1 MGEFRIQND
10 QTLSICSIML
20 HKQLATFIAEIFAG
34 LPIGAAFCAVVLALV
49 FAFVPALKPS
59 SRDEKPSAWQR
70 VEHRSEER
78 IAVRLGRNE
87 TFQGLLNRFGLRP
100 GSAQE
105 LSQKIYS
112 SVNLRRMP
120 RDQAINLVV
129 DRQDRNIRVV
139 EFVMQEHLVRAS
151 VGLAGWSVERQELAH
166 VEGSDIVRVRI
177 TDSFARSAAR
187 AGVSVAQLAELQR
200 VFSAEM
206 DLLSELAAGDEVSLV
221 VPQKQYLNGHV
232 ASAAMAAVRVVRGG
246 RFFDAFAFNGS
257 DGVLQYYDAD
267 GHRLPRPFLAA
278 PLKFERISSTF
289 DLARADPATGALRP
303 HEAIDYQAAHGT
315 PVVAI
320 GSGTVEFAGSR
331 PGNGLM
337 VELKHAGGY
346 TSSYSHLSRIAEG
359 VEEGRRIKVG
369 EAIGAVGQ
377 TGYATGPHL
386 HFEFAL
392 DGEKLDYLSVKIP
405 SAESLSGYQLI
416 QFHREQAKWLAA
428 LRGSAVRVVQI
439 PTSPWQ

>member
-1 MGEFRIQND
+1 MGEFRIQNYE
-10 QTLSICSIML
+10 TLSIYSIML
-20 HKQLATFIAEIFAG
+20 YKLLGAFIAEIFAG

-49 FAFVPALKPS
+49 FAFVPALNPS
-59 SRDEKPSAWQR
+59 GSDEKASALQR
-70 VEHRSEER
+70 IEHRSEER
-78 IAVRLGRNE
+78 IAVKLGRNE
-87 TFQGLLNRFGLRP
+87 TLQGLLNRFGLRP

-105 LSQKIYS
+105 LSQKLYS
-112 SVNLRRMP
+112 SVDLRRMP
-120 RDQAINLVV
+120 RDQTISLVV
-129 DRQDRNIRVV
+129 DRQDRNIRAV

-151 VGLAGWSVERQELAH
+151 FGLVGWSVERQELAH
-166 VEGSDIVRVRI
+166 VAGPNIVQVRI
-177 TDSFARSAAR
+177 TESFAQSAAQ
-187 AGVSVAQLAELQR
+187 AGVSAAQIARLQR
-200 VFSAEM
+200 LFKAEI
-206 DLLSELAAGDEVSLV
+206 DLQAELAAGDEVLLV
-221 VPQKQYLNGHV
+221 VPQKKYLNGHV
-232 ASAAMAAVRVVRGG
+232 ALGAMAAVRVVHGG
-246 RFFDAFAFNGS
+246 RFFEAFAFNGS

-267 GHRLPRPFLAA
+267 GHMLPRPFLAA
-278 PLKFERISSTF
+278 PLKFDRISSTF
-289 DLARADPATGALRP
+289 ALARADPATGALRP

-315 PVVAI
+315 SVVAI
-320 GSGTVEFAGSR
+320 GAGTVEFAGSR

-346 TSSYSHLSRIAEG
+346 TSSYSHLSRLAEA
-359 VEEGRRIKVG
+359 VEEGRRVNAG

-428 LRGSAVRVVQI
+428 LRGSVRIVQ
-439 PTSPWQ
+439 TASSSWQ